1 MLERSSGISNL
12 TVTTPIVVANFFF
25 KGILESKGLPSLRMD
40 PKTTWQN
47 GIFSSIVRLKRALN
61 SSEDLPV

>member
-25 KGILESKGLPSLRMD
+25 KGILESKQVTKSA
-40 PKTTWQN
+40 N
-47 GIFSSIVRLKRALN
+47 GSKNNVAEWYIFLNRALN